1 MNMDHTLSTP
11 LYRQLEN
18 TLRQDIDT
26 GKFAAGSQL
35 PTENELCDI
44 YHVSRVTVRKALAS
58 LSEAGYL
65 ERHSGKGTFVAEKK
79 MARSI
84 NQVLGFTEMC
94 KILNTTAGAK
104 TLKISLEDPTET
116 ECRQLS
122 IQSEEQIVLL
132 ERLRFSDGKPVLLE
146 TNKFPE
152 SFSFLF
158 GENLTD
164 ASLYEALRKHNIIF
178 EQSRKTIDIVFAT
191 ASEAKLLEIPK
202 GHPLLRIRSIVSNA
216 DGSITSISQQL
227 CIGDKFKF
235 IV

>member
-1 MNMDHTLSTP
+1 MDNTISTP
-11 LYRQLEN
+11 LYKQLEN

-26 GKFAAGSQL
+26 GKIAAGSQL

-44 YHVSRVTVRKALAS
+44 YHVSRVTVRKALAG

-79 MARSI
+79 MQRSI

-116 ECRQLS
+116 ECQQLS
-122 IQSEEQIVLL
+122 IQSNEQIVLL
-132 ERLRFSDGKPVLLE
+132 ERLRYSDGKPVLLE

-164 ASLYEALRKHNIIF
+164 ASLYEVLRKFNIIF
-178 EQSRKTIDIVFAT
+178 EQSRKTIDIVFSS

-202 GHPLLRIRSIVSNA
+202 GHPLLRIQSIVSNA

-227 CIGDKFKF
+227 CIGDRFKF

>member
-1 MNMDHTLSTP
+1 MDNTISTP
-11 LYRQLEN
+11 LYKQLEN

-26 GKFAAGSQL
+26 GKIAAGSQL

-44 YHVSRVTVRKALAS
+44 YHVSRVTVRKALAG

-65 ERHSGKGTFVAEKK
+65 ERHSGKGTFVTEKK
-79 MARSI
+79 MQRSI

-116 ECRQLS
+116 ECQQLS
-122 IQSEEQIVLL
+122 IQSNEQIVLL
-132 ERLRFSDGKPVLLE
+132 ERLRYSDGKPVLLE

-164 ASLYEALRKHNIIF
+164 ASLYEALRKFNIIF
-178 EQSRKTIDIVFAT
+178 EQSRKTIDIVFSS

-202 GHPLLRIRSIVSNA
+202 GHPLLRIQSIVSNA

-227 CIGDKFKF
+227 CIGDRFKF